1 MEKIVKQRKWRTLIF
16 ILLITAI
23 IALGSTT
30 FTGYAQAARY
40 RTSLEYNYQRAITDL
55 NDCVSSIESTL
66 NKGIYANT
74 ATQQSGLA
82 AKLMRETSMA
92 KASLAVLPVDDESL
106 TNVSKFIAQ
115 TGDFAMALSAKVSAG
130 GSISEEEL
138 EQLRDLEEYAKSLRG
153 NLTYSAPNFDEDSL
167 KSNFKDISDDFSDYP
182 SLIYD
187 GPFSDHIMERESVFL
202 KDQQETGKKQAREKA
217 AGFLELNS
225 SDLQDETDSAGN
237 LPTYNFSGKGLRIS
251 ISKAGGYAVSF
262 IKDRVVESAELGYEE
277 ASQAARTFM
286 EQRGLA
292 DMQESY
298 YVINDNICTIN
309 YAYAKDGV
317 LYYPDLIKISV
328 ALDNG
333 EVVEYN
339 ASGYLMNHT
348 ERKPQAP
355 AFSLEQAQKQ
365 VSPLLKVEKGGLA
378 LIPTPGLNE
387 VLTYEFHCTGENGD
401 RVLVYINASTGYEEQ
416 ILIIVESDEGILVR

>member
-130 GSISEEEL
+130 GSIFRGGAGAEL
-138 EQLRDLEEYAKSLRG
+138 RSLEEYAKSLRG

-217 AGFLELNS
+217 SGFLELNS

-237 LPTYNFSGKGLRIS
+237 LPTYNFSGEGLRIS
-251 ISKAGGYAVSF
+251 ISKAGGYA
-262 IKDRVVESAELGYEE
+262 
-277 ASQAARTFM
+277 
-286 EQRGLA
+286 
-292 DMQESY
+292 
-298 YVINDNICTIN
+298 
-309 YAYAKDGV
+309 
-317 LYYPDLIKISV
+317 ISC
-328 ALDNG
+328 G
-333 EVVEYN
+333 
-339 ASGYLMNHT
+339 
-348 ERKPQAP
+348 Q
-355 AFSLEQAQKQ
+355 
-365 VSPLLKVEKGGLA
+365 
-378 LIPTPGLNE
+378 
-387 VLTYEFHCTGENGD
+387 TG
-401 RVLVYINASTGYEEQ
+401 R
-416 ILIIVESDEGILVR
+416 

>member
-1 MEKIVKQRKWRTLIF
+1 MLATCPP
-16 ILLITAI
+16 I
-23 IALGSTT
+23 IS
-30 FTGYAQAARY
+30 AARAC
-40 RTSLEYNYQRAITDL
+40 S
-55 NDCVSSIESTL
+55 
-66 NKGIYANT
+66 
-74 ATQQSGLA
+74 
-82 AKLMRETSMA
+82 
-92 KASLAVLPVDDESL
+92 
-106 TNVSKFIAQ
+106 
-115 TGDFAMALSAKVSAG
+115 
-130 GSISEEEL
+130 
-138 EQLRDLEEYAKSLRG
+138 
-153 NLTYSAPNFDEDSL
+153 
-167 KSNFKDISDDFSDYP
+167 
-182 SLIYD
+182 
-187 GPFSDHIMERESVFL
+187 
-202 KDQQETGKKQAREKA
+202 
-217 AGFLELNS
+217 
-225 SDLQDETDSAGN
+225 
-237 LPTYNFSGKGLRIS
+237 IS

-277 ASQAARTFM
+277 ASQAARAFM

-378 LIPTPGLNE
+378 LIPTPGLK
-387 VLTYEFHCTGENGD
+387 
-401 RVLVYINASTGYEEQ
+401 
-416 ILIIVESDEGILVR
+416 